1 MVSEQ
6 YWDWFISIAIIG
18 GLILTIWAK
27 ISKQTIGELIRDLRD
42 SFSDTGEETTE
53 AMVWNE

>member
-1 MVSEQ
+1 MASEQ
-6 YWDWFISIAIIG
+6 FWEWTISIAIIG